1 MKLRLLIMIALLA
14 FACTAISAQTVTN
27 TVVTPTSPGVFD
39 SNHVTGVLGDS
50 APGFA
55 SGSFA
60 SDGIAKTDMYFT
72 PEALFGH
79 SVTISQVAKMTYF
92 TKKPSTHN
100 PDAVDWSMILYTK
113 PYAGD

>member
-1 MKLRLLIMIALLA
+1 MQPSLYNPSKGEKMKFRLLFMFAVLA
-14 FACTAISAQTVTN
+14 FACTAVSAQTVTT

-39 SNHVTGVLGDS
+39 SNHVTGVVGDP

-55 SGSFA
+55 TGSFA

-79 SVTISQVAKMTYF
+79 SVTIAQVA
-92 TKKPSTHN
+92 
-100 PDAVDWSMILYTK
+100 SMSY
-113 PYAGD
+113 